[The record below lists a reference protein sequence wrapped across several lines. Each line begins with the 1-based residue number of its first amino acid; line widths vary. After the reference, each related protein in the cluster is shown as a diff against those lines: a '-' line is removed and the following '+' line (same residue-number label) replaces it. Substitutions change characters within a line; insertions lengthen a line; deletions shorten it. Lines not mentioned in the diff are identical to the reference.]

1 MPFYQ
6 YNSFTGRIKP
16 STNFQ
21 PFYPLSPIPL
31 QRTEPPVIIYD
42 NIKTKPM
49 SITPKSGYCT
59 GKPPTLD
66 PKMWAKY
73 KHFQA
78 VMDKPVYLAGGKKDK
93 ILFGFTV
100 AYVGICTLQSLVFIA
115 KECLNII

>member
-16 STNFQ
+16 STSFQ
-21 PFYPLSPIPL
+21 PLYPLSPIPL

-42 NIKTKPM
+42 TIKTKPV
-49 SITPKSGYCT
+49 SVTPKSGYCT
-59 GKPPTLD
+59 DKPPTLD

-78 VMDKPVYLAGGKKDK
+78 VIDKPVYLAGGKKDK
-93 ILFGFTV
+93 ILFGVTV
-100 AYVGICTLQSLVFIA
+100 AYLGLCTLQSLVFIA

>member
-21 PFYPLSPIPL
+21 PFYPL
-31 QRTEPPVIIYD
+31 RTEPPVIIYD
-42 NIKTKPM
+42 NIKTKPV

-59 GKPPTLD
+59 DKPATLD

-78 VMDKPVYLAGGKKDK
+78 AIDKPVYLAGGKKDK

-100 AYVGICTLQSLVFIA
+100 AYIGICTLQSMVFIA